1 MIVEI
6 KAAFKNNL
14 PNLQWMDP
22 STRKAAVEKVC
33 HMVLKNLFYY
43 HIMMKITRNSKKK
56 CELLQKNMM
65 NITTFSVD
73 VHEHCGGMSI
83 SEKNIIKKLMPP
95 QILSRNV
102 ISHLM
107 KVCTKLLLFSI
118 IIIIPY
124 NW

>member
-65 NITTFSVD
+65 NITTFCVD

-83 SEKNIIKKLMPP
+83 SEKNIIKKLCLPKYCPEMLYL
-95 QILSRNV
+95 IWWRSALNYYY
-102 ISHLM
+102 LA
-107 KVCTKLLLFSI
+107 
-118 IIIIPY
+118 
-124 NW
+124 